1 MDSVYTI
8 EIDNK
13 EYLITDSIED
23 KGKKYVYLSYVED
36 FSDFCI
42 RKAIVEDDEEVLIG
56 LDSTEEFAFA
66 LRLFEQKH
74 VSNN

>member
-13 EYLITDSIED
+13 EYLITDAIENN
-23 KGKKYVYLSYVED
+23 GNKYVYLSYVED

-42 RKAIVEDDEEVLIG
+42 RKAVIEDDEEVLIG
-56 LDSTEEFAFA
+56 LDSTEEFAVA
-66 LRLFEQKH
+66 LKLFEQKH

>member
-13 EYLITDSIED
+13 EYLITDAIED

-42 RKAIVEDDEEVLIG
+42 RKAVIEDEEEVLIG

-66 LRLFEQKH
+66 LKLFEEKH
-74 VSNN
+74 ISNN